1 MDAPAS
7 SGRRVR
13 TGLFEIDFG
22 SVEVHKEGRRIPLQ
36 EQPFRVLGVLLERPG
51 EVITR
56 EELQARLWPTDTFVG
71 FDEGINTAIR
81 KLRVVFGDS
90 ADNPRFIETL
100 PRRGYRFIA
109 PVQDAVAEPAQLS
122 EHASGISPGLSSDAR
137 PDAQQLEPNAD
148 SVRSTVSGKAEVASG
163 GGKYWKLAIPVALAV
178 MVLSAGRYSYL
189 HRKVKLTETDTIV
202 LADFSNSTGDAVFD
216 DTLKTA
222 LTISL
227 RQSPF
232 LNVLPDSQVATTLQ
246 LMTRPA
252 DTRLTPDVARELCLR
267 AGSKAYIAGA
277 IGSLGSEYVLGLKAV
292 NCHNGDTL
300 AQEQITATSREK
312 VLDTLGKAASGLRT
326 ELGESLATVQTFD
339 VPLAEAT
346 TSSLEALKAYSL
358 GAKAFHEKGA
368 AAALPFNQRAIELD
382 PSFAMGY
389 RAVGVEYNTLAEV
402 ERASEYYTRAF
413 QLREH
418 TSEREKLEII
428 AGYHATVT
436 GDVDKA
442 VQVYEQK
449 LESYP
454 RDALSYLNLGVE
466 YAAQGQYEEAASVTR
481 QGVRLA
487 LDQSRFYSALSGYA
501 LASQRFGDSRQAIR
515 DAQAR
520 KLDDYSLHCDLYA
533 IAFLEADSAA
543 MAEQQQWLA
552 RNAESETFGLA
563 LASDTE
569 AYGGHLSKAR
579 ELTRRAVDS
588 ARRADSKENGAVW
601 QTNAAL
607 REAAYGNRREARQT
621 AAEAL
626 ELAPASQGAKSEAAL
641 AFAMAGET
649 VRAESLAQDLGKRF
663 PLDTQIRSLWLPAI
677 RAQLALN
684 KKNPVSALSA
694 LQAASAIELGNI
706 QFANNLSCL
715 YHVYL
720 RGQAYLAAKQ
730 GPAAAA
736 EFQKIIDHGGIVW
749 NCWTGALA
757 HLGVA
762 RANALQA
769 KNSQGAEADAA
780 RVRALAAYK
789 DFLTLWKD
797 ADPDIPILKE
807 ARAEYAKLQ

>member
-22 SVEVHKEGRRIPLQ
+22 AVEIHKEGRRIPLQ
-36 EQPFRVLGVLLERPG
+36 EQPFRVLAVLLEHPG

-56 EELQARLWPTDTFVG
+56 EELHGRLWPTDTFVG

-81 KLRVVFGDS
+81 KLRVAFGDS
-90 ADNPRFIETL
+90 ADSPRFIETI

-109 PVQDAVAEPAQLS
+109 PVHVAIAEPAPLS
-122 EHASGISPGLSSDAR
+122 EKTSDGSADAKLLD
-137 PDAQQLEPNAD
+137 PD
-148 SVRSTVSGKAEVASG
+148 TVSAPMTISEKASG
-163 GGKYWKLAIPVALAV
+163 GKHWKLAIPAALAV
-178 MVLSAGRYSYL
+178 LAFSVGSYSYL
-189 HRKVKLTETDTIV
+189 HRKPKLAETDTIV

-232 LNVLPDSQVATTLQ
+232 LNVLPDSQVAATLQ

-292 NCHNGDTL
+292 NCNNGDTL
-300 AQEQITATSREK
+300 AQEQVTVAFREQ
-312 VLDTLGKAASGLRT
+312 VLDTLGKAASKLRT
-326 ELGESLATVQTFD
+326 ELGESLSTVQTFD

-389 RAVGVEYNTLAEV
+389 RAVGVEYNALGEV
-402 ERASEYYTRAF
+402 ARASEYYTKAF
-413 QLREH
+413 KLREH

-436 GDVDKA
+436 GDADKA
-442 VQVYEQK
+442 VQVYEEK
-449 LESYP
+449 IARYP

-466 YAAQGQYEEAASVTR
+466 YGAQGQYEKAAAVTR
-481 QGVRLA
+481 QGLRLA
-487 LDQSRFYSALSGYA
+487 PDQSRFYSALSAFA
-501 LASQRFGDSRQAIR
+501 LALQRFGDSRQAIR
-515 DAQAR
+515 DAPGR
-520 KLDDYSLHCDLYA
+520 KLDDCSLHCDRYA
-533 IAFLEADSAA
+533 AAFLEVDSAT

-552 RNAESETFGLA
+552 RNPEYATFGLA

-569 AYGGHLSKAR
+569 AYGGHLRNAR
-579 ELTRRAVDS
+579 ELTRRAVES
-588 ARRADSKENGAVW
+588 ARRADDRENGAIW
-601 QTNAAL
+601 QTNAAVQ
-607 REAAYGNRREARQT
+607 EAAYGNPREARQT

-626 ELAPASQGAKSEAAL
+626 KLAPASQGAASEAAL

-649 VRAESLAQDLGKRF
+649 ARAESLAQDLERRF
-663 PLDTQIRSLWLPAI
+663 PLDTQIQSLWLPAI

-684 KKNPVSALSA
+684 KKNPTSALNA

-706 QFANNLSCL
+706 QFVNNTSCL
-715 YHVYL
+715 YHVYI
-720 RGQAYLAAKQ
+720 RGKAYLAAGQ
-730 GPAAAA
+730 GDSAAV
-736 EFQKIIDHGGIVW
+736 EFQKILDHSGIVW

-757 HLGVA
+757 HLGLA
-762 RANALQA
+762 RAYALKFRAA
-769 KNSQGAEADAA
+769 KGAEAETF
-780 RVRALAAYK
+780 RIPALNAYN
-789 DFLTLWKD
+789 DFLTLWKN
-797 ADPDIPILKE
+797 ADPNIPVLQQAKT
-807 ARAEYAKLQ
+807 EYAKLK

>member
-7 SGRRVR
+7 STRRVR
-13 TGLFEIDFG
+13 TGLFEVDLGRAEI
-22 SVEVHKEGRRIPLQ
+22 HKEGRRVPLQ
-36 EQPFRVLGVLLERPG
+36 EQPFRVLKILLERPG
-51 EVITR
+51 EVFTR

-81 KLRVVFGDS
+81 KLRVAFGDS
-90 ADNPRFIETL
+90 ADNPRFIETI

-109 PVQDAVAEPAQLS
+109 PVLDAAAMPSLVS
-122 EHASGISPGLSSDAR
+122 EHTSDLPPDVR
-137 PDAQQLEPNAD
+137 PDAQQLKSDTD
-148 SVRSTVSGKAEVASG
+148 SSPPTIISGKAEVASG
-163 GGKYWKLAIPVALAV
+163 GGKHWKLAIPVALVV
-178 MVLSAGRYSYL
+178 MALSVGSYSFL

-202 LADFSNSTGDAVFD
+202 LADFLNSTGDAVFD

-222 LTISL
+222 LTIAL

-267 AGSKAYIAGA
+267 AGSKVYIAGA

-300 AQEQITATSREK
+300 AQEQVTAASREQ
-312 VLDTLGKAASGLRT
+312 VLDTLGKAASRLRT
-326 ELGESLATVQTFD
+326 ELGESLATLQTLD

-368 AAALPFNQRAIELD
+368 AAALPSNQRAIELD

-389 RAVGVEYNTLAEV
+389 RAVGIEYNALGEV
-402 ERASEYYTRAF
+402 ERASEYSTKAF

-428 AGYHATVT
+428 AGYYATVT
-436 GDVDKA
+436 GDADKA
-442 VQVYEQK
+442 VQVYEEK
-449 LESYP
+449 IESYP
-454 RDALSYLNLGVE
+454 RDPVSYLNLGVE
-466 YAAQGQYEEAASVTR
+466 YGTQGQYEKAAAVTHH
-481 QGVRLA
+481 GVLLA
-487 LDQSRFYSALSGYA
+487 PDQSRYYSALSAFA
-501 LASQRFGDSRQAIR
+501 LALQRFSDSRQAIR

-533 IAFLEADSAA
+533 AAFLEGNSTA
-543 MAEQQQWLA
+543 MAEQQQWLG
-552 RNAESETFGLA
+552 RNAESETFGLV

-569 AYGGHLSKAR
+569 AYGGRLSKAR
-579 ELTRRAVDS
+579 ELSRRAVDS
-588 ARRADSKENGAVW
+588 ARRADNKENGAIW
-601 QTNAAL
+601 QTNAAVE
-607 REAAYGNRREARQT
+607 EAAYGNPTEARRN

-626 ELAPASQGAKSEAAL
+626 KLAPTSQGAESEAAL

-684 KKNPVSALSA
+684 KKNPTSALNA

-706 QFANNLSCL
+706 QFTLNLSCL
-715 YHVYL
+715 YHVYI
-720 RGQAYLAAKQ
+720 RGEAYLAAGQ
-730 GPAAAA
+730 GSSARV
-736 EFQKIIDHGGIVW
+736 EFQKILDHGGIVW

-757 HLGVA
+757 RLGIA

-769 KNSQGAEADAA
+769 RTSQGADADAA
-780 RVRALAAYK
+780 RGRALASYRE
-789 DFLTLWKD
+789 FLTLWKD
-797 ADPDIPILKE
+797 ADPDIPILKQ
-807 ARAEYAKLQ
+807 AKAEYAKLQ